1 MITTMTITRA
11 RLKQILKEEIQ
22 NVIKEEEQKQFKV
35 DSDPENLKTVRG
47 ILNGEEYFYGL
58 NDRGELRVAPDAVKQ
73 LSSRGI
79 AVYDGPKDYD
89 PDWSSARR
97 DVGPMTHP
105 RLKDAVKELDPE
117 SRQKLLKIAEMG
129 QLDNFINDAAYEA
142 AEDPFSPADP
152 DPDLVHSVT
161 ITARVIKDT
170 LEQTKPWRDL

>member
-1 MITTMTITRA
+1 MTITRA

-22 NVIKEEEQKQFKV
+22 NVIKEERGQQYQVSPKDIER
-35 DSDPENLKTVRG
+35 VRS
-47 ILNGEEYFYGL
+47 ILNRMGAGYGL
-58 NDRGELRVAPDAVKQ
+58 NDRGELIMHPKFENAIALDGIEIKQ
-73 LSSRGI
+73 
-79 AVYDGPKDYD
+79 VPEYDK
-89 PDWSSARR
+89 DWSSARR

-129 QLDNFINDAAYEA
+129 QLDDFINDAAYEA